1 MCGEDGDGRAARSGA
16 GGCCKPADAPRLLP
30 RGRRTGRAALS
41 DRVPGMASRGGP
53 RMERSYLFGICCLV
67 LLDPGRVGTSEPS
80 TRGPQPEGQ
89 VESSNASWGPTAED
103 AAAAPTEA
111 MPGGDRCRGYY
122 DVMGQWD
129 PPFNCNLGIY
139 QYCCGTCGYRFCCQ
153 FKPGRLDQSGCSNYD
168 TPNWVNT
175 GQPPARVDETPED
188 PTRDKT
194 NMIVYIICGVVAIMV
209 LAGIFTK
216 LGLEK
221 SQSPQAEMTMSR
233 TLTDLLKQ
241 PGLGPSEQ
249 LDGHVGGLQVQ
260 VGEGL
265 GRPPPRNGT
274 DKLHLNNAMVNN
286 PLGPA
291 MGLPLAHG
299 RGLPL
304 ASGAPLQAPDYAKYA
319 TLKTVGKCRAGAGAG
334 GSPAAPLMRWAADGD
349 GAPPGRRRGG
359 DGERGSRAG
368 AKELRSRLRAPDMG
382 PAEPPLPQDPCA
394 HHPPLASQEPGSPRT
409 HHPPLANQEPGSPKT
424 HHPPLASREP
434 GSPRTH
440 CAPLANQG
448 PGFPKTHRTPLA
460 NQMLGSLPLHSPSQS
475 GVRIP
480 PPAPTALP

>member
-1 MCGEDGDGRAARSGA
+1 
-16 GGCCKPADAPRLLP
+16 
-30 RGRRTGRAALS
+30 
-41 DRVPGMASRGGP
+41 MASRGRA
-53 RMERSYLFGICCLV
+53 RMERSYVFGICCLV
-67 LLDPGRVGTSEPS
+67 LLDLGRVGASEPS
-80 TRGPQPEGQ
+80 TRSPQPEGQ
-89 VESSNASWGPTAED
+89 VESSNASWGPTAQD

-209 LAGIFTK
+209 LVGIFTK

-249 LDGHVGGLQVQ
+249 LDGHVGSLQVQ

-265 GRPPPRNGT
+265 GRLPPRNGT

-286 PLGPA
+286 PIGGPA
-291 MGLPLAHG
+291 MGLPLTHSS
-299 RGLPL
+299 RLPL
-304 ASGAPLQAPDYAKYA
+304 VSGVPLQAPDYAKYA
-319 TLKTVGKCRAGAGAG
+319 TLKAVGNSTPEDFYKRFPAVELPPTGTLPFPTGGLPPVEGPALPEGCPLGQGAPGPKAKGAKAGPPPLLA
-334 GSPAAPLMRWAADGD
+334 SPAFKGGWEG
-349 GAPPGRRRGG
+349 GAPAGPRPEGRRQGY
-359 DGERGSRAG
+359 A
-368 AKELRSRLRAPDMG
+368 APRPFSAEKLPEVFG
-382 PAEPPLPQDPCA
+382 PATPHYAQPQR
-394 HHPPLASQEPGSPRT
+394 HLSTNS
-409 HHPPLANQEPGSPKT
+409 KT
-424 HHPPLASREP
+424 EV
-434 GSPRTH
+434 T
-440 CAPLANQG
+440 
-448 PGFPKTHRTPLA
+448 
-460 NQMLGSLPLHSPSQS
+460 
-475 GVRIP
+475 V
-480 PPAPTALP
+480 